1 MNRRKKRAAPPAETY
16 DKGEQNG
23 EDITGGSSRPLRPN
37 KTKREDHSQ
46 GGNPA
51 TGNKPTHHSNTQ
63 AEGATQGGRT
73 GHPTGRTIQK
83 TKGGPPTPPGPR
95 GKYRDKAG
103 PKRKD

>member
-1 MNRRKKRAAPPAETY
+1 MSTINPTKYKEENNTKDDDR
-16 DKGEQNG
+16 GLNG
-23 EDITGGSSRPLRPN
+23 EDNTEGSSRPLDPT

-46 GGNPA
+46 DGNPA
-51 TGNKPTHHSNTQ
+51 TGIKPTHHSNTQ

-95 GKYRDKAG
+95 
-103 PKRKD
+103 RKNRAK